1 VKIGGTAPIPPMPTS
16 NIHQA
21 QPRLSLSSPAG
32 PPLPTLGKVIG
43 IVHGK
48 PSVGRTNGLT
58 SLLQLQLQGDQ
69 VSPTSDMQPVHVG
82 ELLPEMLSYRTI
94 SRLDFAISQQSD
106 FSDHLQWVSRFHV
119 LLPAFAT
126 AAT

>member
-1 VKIGGTAPIPPMPTS
+1 
-16 NIHQA
+16 
-21 QPRLSLSSPAG
+21 
-32 PPLPTLGKVIG
+32 
-43 IVHGK
+43 
-48 PSVGRTNGLT
+48 
-58 SLLQLQLQGDQ
+58 